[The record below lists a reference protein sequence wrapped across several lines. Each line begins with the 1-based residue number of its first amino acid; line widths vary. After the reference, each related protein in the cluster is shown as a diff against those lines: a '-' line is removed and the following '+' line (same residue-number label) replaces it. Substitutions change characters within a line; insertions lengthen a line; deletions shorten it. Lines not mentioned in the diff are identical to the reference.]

1 MVVSYA
7 RGPQGR
13 DPGPAQAPFDVL
25 SFVSFPTRAR
35 GPVGLSDRAC
45 YRSWPEASPRFVFW
59 LLPSRLSRC
68 LRPILFSVRMSELG
82 GIP

>member
-1 MVVSYA
+1 MPVVLRA
-7 RGPQGR
+7 GTR
-13 DPGPAQAPFDVL
+13 AQPRLL
-25 SFVSFPTRAR
+25 SMCCLSLASPTRAR